1 MALFGLFGKKG
12 NSESGEK
19 TGSGFYL
26 EGNVA
31 QGMGDIDRFK
41 DLPPV
46 KKTFPVEVE
55 APKSTTAKAQN
66 NSSTVSDTV
75 AEESSSKTERRRADK
90 SMDMYRNLAREI
102 KKP

>member
-12 NSESGEK
+12 DSKPPEE

-26 EGNVA
+26 EGNTA
-31 QGMGDIDRFK
+31 QGLGDVDRFK
-41 DLPPV
+41 NMPAV

-55 APKSTTAKAQN
+55 APKSTKAKPQS
-66 NSSTVSDTV
+66 SSTASNSVT
-75 AEESSSKTERRRADK
+75 EEPSSKSERRRADS

>member
-1 MALFGLFGKKG
+1 MALFGLFGRKG
-12 NSESGEK
+12 DSKPQEE

-26 EGNVA
+26 EGNAA
-31 QGMGDIDRFK
+31 QGLGDMDRFK

-55 APKSTTAKAQN
+55 APKSTTPKAQ
-66 NSSTVSDTV
+66 VSFNPV
-75 AEESSSKTERRRADK
+75 AEESSSKTERRRADS
-90 SMDMYRNLAREI
+90 SMDMYRNLAKEI